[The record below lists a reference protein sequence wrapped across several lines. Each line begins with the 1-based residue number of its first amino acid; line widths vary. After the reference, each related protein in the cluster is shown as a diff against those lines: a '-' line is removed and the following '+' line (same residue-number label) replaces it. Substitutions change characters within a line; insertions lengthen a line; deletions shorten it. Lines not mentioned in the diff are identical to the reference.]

1 MNRAATLVG
10 AGLCVALVGRPL
22 AAQHPVE
29 YGVHAVATFATP
41 DLVAGGGYAAVRP
54 GERARLAL
62 TVAAGTADGDVAFR
76 GELLAHFLLSPRAK
90 RGVGF
95 YALGGAAVADLE
107 STGDTQG
114 YMVLG
119 LGMESRPG
127 TRSGWALEAGIGGG
141 LRIAAGYRWRRLP

>member
-1 MNRAATLVG
+1 VNRTATIVV
-10 AGLCVALVGRPL
+10 AGLCAALPGRPL
-22 AAQHPVE
+22 AAQRPVE
-29 YGVHAVATFATP
+29 YGLHAVATFATP

-62 TVAAGTADGDVAFR
+62 TLAAGTAGGDAAFR

-90 RGVGF
+90 HGVGF
-95 YALGGAAVADLE
+95 YALGGAAVADLA

-119 LGMESRPG
+119 VGVESRPG
-127 TRSGWALEAGIGGG
+127 ARSGWALEAGIGGG

>member
-1 MNRAATLVG
+1 VNCTATIVV
-10 AGLCVALVGRPL
+10 AGLCAALPGRPL
-22 AAQHPVE
+22 AAQRPVE

-62 TVAAGTADGDVAFR
+62 TLAAGAADGDVAFR

-90 RGVGF
+90 HGVGF
-95 YALGGAAVADLE
+95 YALGGAAVADLA

-119 LGMESRPG
+119 LGVESSPG
-127 TRSGWALEAGIGGG
+127 ARSGWALEAGIGGG
-141 LRIAAGYRWRRLP
+141 FRIAAGYRWRSLP